1 MPNWCLTHFT
11 FYANDDSDAIYKFH
25 KNLMNAAKVYV
36 TWAANIPSAR
46 FWRGPDLWLVDIA
59 TYHGIDIDVSQR
71 GYVDFIQ
78 PDVTHA
84 SFQMAVYDAWAPNI
98 AFWAFLIHHC
108 YNDKIGFLWDAS
120 EPGMGIYLTN
130 DKGLLP
136 RYSMT
141 IAANDIDDVL
151 KLDRLFDQ
159 NNAPFWYLNN
169 SDVNVYEGYWL
180 QRGWNY
186 DTGKPTGYQFVDPNV
201 SYYSNIEG
209 DDWDCLEFLEDHA
222 SSVDSVE
229 TVEDALA
236 LKLPIHVDPFIY
248 QSTESCTRDNLF
260 SDALISSISDGT
272 VKQKSA
278 DELFSEADNII
289 NNGIDAAIKPI
300 VDNPDLFRKV
310 NGNDEANS

>member
-1 MPNWCLTHFT
+1 
-11 FYANDDSDAIYKFH
+11 
-25 KNLMNAAKVYV
+25 
-36 TWAANIPSAR
+36 
-46 FWRGPDLWLVDIA
+46 
-59 TYHGIDIDVSQR
+59 
-71 GYVDFIQ
+71 
-78 PDVTHA
+78 
-84 SFQMAVYDAWAPNI
+84 
-98 AFWAFLIHHC
+98 
-108 YNDKIGFLWDAS
+108 
-120 EPGMGIYLTN
+120 MGIYLTN

-159 NNAPFWYLNN
+159 KNALFWYLNN
-169 SDVNVYEGYWL
+169 EDVNVHEGWWM
-180 QRGWNY
+180 QKGWDY

-209 DDWDCLEFLEDHA
+209 DDWDCLEFLEDHT

-229 TVEDALA
+229 SVEDALA

-248 QSTESCTRDNLF
+248 QSTESCVRDNLF

-289 NNGIDAAIKPI
+289 NNGIDATIKPI

-310 NGNDEANS
+310 DGDDKANS